1 MGKFLGFLGAGT
13 QVPVGDSI
21 DTSELAVNCSYLLK
35 FIITYLRSLGT
46 RYCLLVESTT
56 TAMIGGAKI
65 SLRFRQMY

>member
-1 MGKFLGFLGAGT
+1 MGKLLGFLGAGT
-13 QVPVGDSI
+13 QVTVGDSI